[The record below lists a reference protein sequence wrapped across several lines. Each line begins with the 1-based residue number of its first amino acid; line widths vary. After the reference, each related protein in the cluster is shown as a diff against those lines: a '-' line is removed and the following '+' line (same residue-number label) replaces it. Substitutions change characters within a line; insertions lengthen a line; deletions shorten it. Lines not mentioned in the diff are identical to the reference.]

1 MAPSLPSYRP
11 TRCPSLTCSEWPAA
25 ALVSEHISAQH
36 DGSVRGRDVVVRTG
50 ASSLVSSYVNVDREP
65 IFYKTTSTSWVANEL
80 NIGRCEDSRASTKV
94 REDFTRAFS
103 WLKAPTS
110 SSTFKTLTIKTL
122 C

>member
-1 MAPSLPSYRP
+1 MTPSLPSYRP

-94 REDFTRAFS
+94 REYFTISRRM
-103 WLKAPTS
+103 
-110 SSTFKTLTIKTL
+110 TLL
-122 C
+122 GPSPG